1 MTNEIARDVLVLRVT
16 VVGAT
21 GYIGG
26 ELLRLL
32 LRHPGVEVVGA
43 VSSRFPGKRVD
54 GVHPNLRSV
63 TDLSFCPAE
72 AVPECDAVFLALPHR
87 EAMAQ
92 IDYWIQRSK
101 LVIDLTGDF
110 RLDDTEVFQRYY
122 GDEHQAPHLLDGFVP
137 GLPEMYRE
145 RLRDADLISVPGC
158 MATAG
163 VLALY
168 PLVAR
173 DLVDLEQGAQF
184 DARTGSSGSG
194 ATAGPSNLH
203 AERSGAMR
211 VFAPTHHRH
220 EAEISRH
227 LGLAA
232 AMTATGIEAVRG
244 AQTIC
249 HATLRPGVDK
259 QTVRRAFREQYAE
272 EPFVRVVAHQRGIF
286 RYPDPK
292 ILLGSN
298 YCDVGYAINERT
310 GRLTTIAALDNLVK
324 GGAGNALQCF
334 NIRMGLPETLGLT
347 FPGLHPL

>member
-1 MTNEIARDVLVLRVT
+1 MRVA
-16 VVGAT
+16 VAGAA

-32 LRHPGVEVVGA
+32 LGHPEVEVVGA

-54 GVHPNLRSV
+54 GVHPNLRAV
-63 TDLSFCPAE
+63 TDLKFCS
-72 AVPECDAVFLALPHR
+72 VDNVGECDAVFLALPHR
-87 EAMAQ
+87 VAMTQ
-92 IDYWIQRSK
+92 IGDWVQRSK
-101 LVIDLTGDF
+101 LVVDLTGDF
-110 RLDDTEVFQRYY
+110 RLDEAEVFRRYY
-122 GDEHQAPHLLDGFVP
+122 GEEHQAPRLLGDFVP
-137 GLPEMYRE
+137 GLPELHRE
-145 RLRDADLISVPGC
+145 RLRTADLISVPGC

-173 DLVDLEQGAQF
+173 DLIDLESGAQF

-194 ATAGPSNLH
+194 ATAGPANLH

-211 VFAPTHHRH
+211 VFAPTGHRH

-227 LGLAA
+227 LGLSA
-232 AMTATGIEAVRG
+232 AMTATGVEAVRG
-244 AQTIC
+244 VQTIC
-249 HATLRPGVDK
+249 HATLRPGVDR
-259 QTVRRAFREQYAE
+259 QTVRRAFREQYTD

-286 RYPDPK
+286 RYPEPK

-298 YCDVGYAINERT
+298 YCDVGFAVDEGT

-324 GGAGNALQCF
+324 GGAGNAVQCF
-334 NIRMGLPETLGLT
+334 NIRMGRPETLGLT